1 MNLEQTCF
9 TELQNKMPAWNPEKQ
24 VNILDFRDKSGMRE
38 VNKWFCKLK
47 AKAISFCG
55 LQELLRRI
63 QTTFLE
69 VKLPKWGLFS
79 YSL

>member
-1 MNLEQTCF
+1 
-9 TELQNKMPAWNPEKQ
+9 MPDWNSEKQ

-55 LQELLRRI
+55 DLQELLRRI
-63 QTTFLE
+63 QITFLE

-79 YSL
+79 YSLL